1 MENKI
6 AYDLKNPWTCQGY
19 IYLYSDTIS
28 ITLSP
33 QKKKTQCI
41 KKMSYD
47 NLWKPLIFHSFFMI
61 KIKYTSS
68 TKVNK
73 LYILSNYLIIQFRH
87 FGISNIDISHISRCM
102 SVNLILAIFTYMW
115 LKKPCYVEHGNLKY
129 PLISK

>member
-1 MENKI
+1 MT
-6 AYDLKNPWTCQGY
+6 LKTPELVKA
-19 IYLYSDTIS
+19 IYTVYSDTI
-28 ITLSP
+28 IYYFVTP
-33 QKKKTQCI
+33 EKKTQCI

-87 FGISNIDISHISRCM
+87 FGISNIDISYTTHI
-102 SVNLILAIFTYMW
+102 
-115 LKKPCYVEHGNLKY
+115 
-129 PLISK
+129 